1 MFIQFITE
9 QNVLIPERNGVVP
22 ERNGLIPEQ
31 KALIS
36 AQNSLVPEG
45 SAVIPEENGVIRT
58 KKNVYDGPCHSDTE
72 DDMRRLS
79 LGETL
84 TGSGL
89 MLAGLKEKTA
99 QIDEAVASLKD
110 KLSEARK
117 VIKLELP
124 QTGWKEFG
132 ITDVR

>member
-1 MFIQFITE
+1 M
-9 QNVLIPERNGVVP
+9 
-22 ERNGLIPEQ
+22 
-31 KALIS
+31 
-36 AQNSLVPEG
+36 G
-45 SAVIPEENGVIRT
+45 SQ
-58 KKNVYDGPCHSDTE
+58 
-72 DDMRRLS
+72 S

-89 MLAGLKEKTA
+89 MVAGLKVNIDKLKRRGLDEGFVASLEGLNKTIGELNAEQEALKSRLKEKTA
-99 QIDEAVASLKD
+99 QIDEAVASLKA

>member
-1 MFIQFITE
+1 MG
-9 QNVLIPERNGVVP
+9 NR
-22 ERNGLIPEQ
+22 
-31 KALIS
+31 
-36 AQNSLVPEG
+36 
-45 SAVIPEENGVIRT
+45 
-58 KKNVYDGPCHSDTE
+58 
-72 DDMRRLS
+72 S

-84 TGSGL
+84 TGAWLMVAGL
-89 MLAGLKEKTA
+89 KVNIDKLKRRGLDEGFVASLEGLNQTVGALNAEQEALKSRLKEKTA
-99 QIDEAVASLKD
+99 QIDEAVDSLRA